1 MRRLWTELVRS
12 RGATARTRRSRGGV
26 ALLLVVASLLVLTV
40 IITDLSY
47 GATIRF
53 QVSTHQRDRVQAV
66 WLARSGVNMYRLIL
80 TAGKQLEKSGLADMA
95 EEYLGINIGDQLW
108 QMIPALNTGLIRMI
122 FASGGDAD
130 DISEEDRQTFQS
142 TGTVSDEVREE
153 AKESSLF
160 SDRDF
165 LDFDGDFSAEVA
177 DLESMLNVNNFSK
190 RTTDESCL
198 TYATSLQ
205 LAGLM
210 GGEENDQWFHD
221 RNLDKWE
228 LIANLADWVD
238 ADTMRCGPRGGYED
252 NLYNRGD
259 NPYLSKNAPFD
270 TKEEI
275 RLVAG
280 WDGEV
285 YDRFGASLSVWGS
298 GKININT
305 ASSELIAGL
314 IRGYVTPTPTDATVE
329 LILGKIEE
337 QKLIM
342 GDFSKPSEFT
352 SFVEG
357 LGYTV
362 DPALS
367 KALTKSSQT
376 FFITSTGLVNDSA
389 AKVSAVV
396 TYGSKGGTEGKVLYW
411 RED

>member
-1 MRRLWTELVRS
+1 MRRLWRELVRP
-12 RGATARTRRSRGGV
+12 RGDTRGRRSRGGV

-40 IITDLSY
+40 IITDLAY

-66 WLARSGVNMYRLIL
+66 WIARSGVNLYRLIL
-80 TAGKQLEKSGLADMA
+80 TAGKQLEKSGIGDMA

-108 QMIPALNTGLIRMI
+108 QMIPALNTGLIRML

-130 DISEEDRQTFQS
+130 DVSDEDRETFQQ
-142 TGTVSDEVREE
+142 TGTVSDEMREE
-153 AKESSLF
+153 AKQSSLF
-160 SDRDF
+160 ADRDF
-165 LDFDGDFSAEVA
+165 LDFDGDFSAEIY
-177 DLESMLNVNNFSK
+177 DMESMVNVNNFAK
-190 RTTDESCL
+190 RAADASCL
-198 TYATSLQ
+198 TYATGLQ
-205 LAGLM
+205 LSGLM

-252 NLYNRGD
+252 NVYNRGD

-275 RLVAG
+275 RLVDG

-285 YDRFGASLSVWGS
+285 YDRFGETITVWGS
-298 GKININT
+298 GKVNMNT
-305 ASSELIAGL
+305 ASPDLIAGL
-314 IRGYVTPTPTDATVE
+314 IRAYVTPTPSDATVE
-329 LILGKIEE
+329 LIQSKLEE
-337 QKLIM
+337 QKMLM
-342 GDFSKPSEFT
+342 GDFSKTSEFT
-352 SFVEG
+352 SFIEG

-362 DPALS
+362 DAGLKNS
-367 KALTKSSQT
+367 LTKSSQT
-376 FFITSTGLVNDSA
+376 FMITSTGLVNESA
-389 AKVSAVV
+389 AKVTTVV